1 MDGFFHFTVKVTLIF
16 PLLLSGRDFI
26 GINLPL
32 TLIVAACRSAEV
44 IFSNAGW
51 SPVTHLSLKSGRSPR
66 CFKESELFH
75 PFLEIS
81 THDLSLLG
89 AVSQRDGDKP
99 VFAFYSSNFN

>member
-51 SPVTHLSLKSGRSPR
+51 SPVTASALNLAVVPAVLRNPSYSTHSWRSPHMTCR
-66 CFKESELFH
+66 YWE
-75 PFLEIS
+75 P
-81 THDLSLLG
+81 
-89 AVSQRDGDKP
+89 
-99 VFAFYSSNFN
+99 